1 MITSEDEDT
10 KFSRSE
16 VNSVKNVALDKDGGR
31 YMFIRMKGTVVM
43 DEGRTLKDGD
53 TVNERL

>member
-31 YMFIRMKGTVVM
+31 YMFIRMKGAVVM
-43 DEGRTLKDGD
+43 DEGRTLKDGG
-53 TVNERL
+53 TVNETL